1 MMLGSVVALVGV
13 VAAAAAGV
21 VAALAVGVVVTGA

>member
-13 VAAAAAGV
+13 AAAAEGV
-21 VAALAVGVVVTGA
+21 VATLAAGVVVTGA